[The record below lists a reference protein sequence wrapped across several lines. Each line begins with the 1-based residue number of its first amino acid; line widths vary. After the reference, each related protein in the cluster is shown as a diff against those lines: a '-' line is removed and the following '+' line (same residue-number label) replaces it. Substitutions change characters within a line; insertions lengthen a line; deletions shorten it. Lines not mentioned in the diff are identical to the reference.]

1 MNNTY
6 SVKLPSSGRYI
17 LWCDEHWYETTPEP
31 YPFFEKEQAETIVKQ
46 LRNHYTY
53 NAVVVD
59 AQGNE
64 INKPKVSPIKEF
76 TEEKKSF
83 FRKF

>member
-1 MNNTY
+1 MDKMY
-6 SVKLPSSGRYI
+6 SVKLPSTGKYI

-31 YPFFEKEQAETIVKQ
+31 YPFFTKEQAEGIVKQ

-59 AQGNE
+59 AEGNE
-64 INKPKVSPIKEF
+64 LTTPKVNPMKEF
-76 TEEKKSF
+76 AEAKKTF
-83 FRKF
+83 FKKF